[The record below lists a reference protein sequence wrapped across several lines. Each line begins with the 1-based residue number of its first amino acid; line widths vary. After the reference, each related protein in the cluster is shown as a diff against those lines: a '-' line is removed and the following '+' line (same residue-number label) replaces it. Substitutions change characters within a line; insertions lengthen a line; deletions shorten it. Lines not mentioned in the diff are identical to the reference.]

1 MASFLASLAVP
12 SAIGGVSALLGSR
25 GRSSPQYGRPSNSGN
40 WSFQDARTD
49 YGANLYDPMYADW
62 YNYAYGPEQEQLT
75 NEGRGMWADMWGDRS
90 RYQQQ
95 ADHLYGGDATESQYY
110 NPEEQAGM
118 RRTDE
123 RYGAMS
129 TPEEYAAMYM
139 TPEEMQASGGDPW
152 AGLNRFDQDAAGI
165 RSDLDTR
172 EQRSFDTLGEQDRNI
187 RGVGQR
193 YRQGAGSAL
202 TSGASGM
209 RGAVEG
215 AGQDL
220 DASGQSV
227 RGLYGDP
234 DILASEEFM
243 RDYKF
248 GPEDTRDLEHLA
260 TSGVGTRYQS
270 EVEDIQR
277 QAAAQ
282 GNSSPLALAAMRE
295 RANRASAREGADAA
309 VGARAQGR
317 QMELDTTRGRE
328 DVRLGAEQNQARLG
342 TSSELSLADM
352 LQRRRAMQ
360 LGAEQDIR
368 NAELDNEGR
377 QADFDA
383 GNERYLGSSRL
394 DTYGNIGNARQQAGQ
409 YIAGTGSGLAQ
420 GADDRATSRAND
432 MARNRQETQRY
443 TTGQRYNQGRQ
454 TALDS
459 SDIERGIADQRLN
472 FNQERRGYVSGM
484 QAGSQAGALS
494 SMGQRQGFYGTRG
507 GLRNQA
513 SGNLG
518 TYDINRRNQA
528 YRDLAIPSRGERA
541 ISAGLGGFAGAGGGG
556 GGD

>member
-1 MASFLASLAVP
+1 MASLAYP
-12 SAIGGVSALLGSR
+12 LAIGGISALLGSR

-227 RGLYGDP
+227 RGLYEDP

-368 NAELDNEGR
+368 NAALDNEGR

-409 YIAGTGSGLAQ
+409 YIAGTGAGLAQ

-459 SDIERGIADQRLN
+459 GDIERGIADQRLN

-528 YRDLAIPSRGERA
+528 YRDMGTPSRTERA

-556 GGD
+556 G

>member
-1 MASFLASLAVP
+1 MASLAIP
-12 SAIGGVSALLGSR
+12 LIAGGVSAFLGSR
-25 GRSSPQYGRPSNSGN
+25 GRSTPNYGRPSNVGN
-40 WSFQDARTD
+40 WTFQDPRHD
-49 YGANLYDPMYADW
+49 YGANLYDPMYSDW
-62 YNYAYGPEQEQLT
+62 YNYAYGPEQQQLT
-75 NEGRGMWADMWGDRS
+75 DEGRGMWADMWGDRT
-90 RYQQQ
+90 RYQRE
-95 ADHLYGGDATESQYY
+95 ADFLYGGDNTESQYY
-110 NPEEQAGM
+110 NPQEIENM
-118 RRTDE
+118 RRTNE
-123 RYGAMS
+123 RYGAMT

-172 EQRSFDTLGEQDRNI
+172 EQRSFDTLGEQERNI
-187 RGVGQR
+187 RGVGER
-193 YRQGAGSAL
+193 YRQGAGGAL
-202 TSGASGM
+202 TSGAAGM
-209 RGAVEG
+209 RGAVDG

-220 DASGQSV
+220 DASGRSV
-227 RGLYGDP
+227 RGLYEDP

-295 RANRASAREGADAA
+295 RSNKAAAREGADAA

-317 QMELDTTRGRE
+317 QMELETTRGRE

-360 LGAEQDIR
+360 LGAEQNIR
-368 NAELDNEGR
+368 DAALENEGR

-394 DTYGNIGNARQQAGQ
+394 DTYGNLGNARQQAGQ
-409 YIAGTGSGLAQ
+409 FIAGTGAGLAQ

-432 MARNRQETQRY
+432 MARNRQDTQRY
-443 TTGQRYNQGRQ
+443 TAGQRYDQGRQ
-454 TALDS
+454 TAMDS
-459 SDIERGIADQRLN
+459 SGIDRGIADQRLD
-472 FNQERRGYVSGM
+472 FNRERRGYTAGM

-494 SMGQRQGFYGTRG
+494 SMGQRTGFYGTRG

-528 YRDLAIPSRGERA
+528 YRDLAIPSRAERA
-541 ISAGLGGFAGAGGGG
+541 ISSGIGGFMGAGGGG
-556 GGD
+556 GGN